1 MPGQETAAT
10 VDEMMLNI
18 DLAPTILELAGVA
31 IPDSVQGRSLRGF
44 LEGEPPAAWRNAFLY
59 QYFREIPNPTP
70 TNFAVRTGS
79 AKLIRYP
86 GHEEWTELYDLLADP
101 LEMTNLAND
110 PARKDLLSRMQ
121 EEFRRQAERVGLT
134 E

>member
-1 MPGQETAAT
+1 
-10 VDEMMLNI
+10 
-18 DLAPTILELAGVA
+18 
-31 IPDSVQGRSLRGF
+31 
-44 LEGEPPAAWRNAFLY
+44 
-59 QYFREIPNPTP
+59 
-70 TNFAVRTGS
+70 VRTGS

-101 LEMTNLAND
+101 LETTNLAND

-121 EEFRRQAERVGLT
+121 DEFRRQADKVGLT